1 MVTYSGRGQIKRSFN
16 VIYINRGKGGK
27 GGKGKWD
34 HVLIKTF
41 VNNKQ
46 RDFLQH
52 TILLHTYLWSL
63 VINILKWFWGFWL
76 LFFLLDFWA
85 MSCHGFHQ
93 LFNVFTGILQN
104 DNASNG
110 QLLNRARNED
120 AQAPLIFPECSTI
133 LIAYSLNGTPRERE
147 WFGSRKLELHSPRW
161 QSGNLAFAAVWF
173 YTSNLTV
180 QP

>member
-1 MVTYSGRGQIKRSFN
+1 MSFTQIGIK
-16 VIYINRGKGGK
+16 NRRA
-27 GGKGKWD
+27 KWD
-34 HVLIKTF
+34 HVLVKTF
-41 VNNKQ
+41 VKNRQ
-46 RDFLQH
+46 RDFSWY
-52 TILLHTYLWSL
+52 TILLHTHLWSL
-63 VINILKWFWGFWL
+63 VINILKWFWRFWF

-104 DNASNG
+104 DDASNG

-133 LIAYSLNGTPRERE
+133 LSAYLLNGTPREWE

-161 QSGNLAFAAVWF
+161 QSGNLVFVPVWG
-173 YTSNLTV
+173 YTSNLTF
-180 QP
+180 QL